1 MNTVSIALF
10 EFSKSRAISAMLAS
24 VVHEPTCP
32 RANVSKARQLLI
44 FTCQHADKRANKPTY
59 QRRANYLT
67 WCANVIKTC
76 QFFNLTYFSFVER
89 RNDFLT
95 FFQKNNSIFDFFNYA

>member
-1 MNTVSIALF
+1 MNTDENEHCLNRFIRIF
-10 EFSKSRAISAMLAS
+10 
-24 VVHEPTCP
+24 P
-32 RANVSKARQLLI
+32 RANVSKACQLLI